1 MRPLHNFYQI
11 READKVYTL
20 KTGLKSMNK
29 LLHQDISSPEKSAS
43 VISEIAE
50 VSKYHLD
57 FLESLKSKMEDKE
70 RAASALKSL
79 VEDSQH
85 AR

>member
-1 MRPLHNFYQI
+1 
-11 READKVYTL
+11 
-20 KTGLKSMNK
+20 MNK

-43 VISEIAE
+43 VISEIVE

-79 VEDSQH
+79 VEDSQQ
-85 AR
+85 AMAIMSESSDDTKMALEIQEGFPRLC